1 VHLPLKSFPRWPKD
15 FCARCQ
21 RRLPGIGA
29 FVVLV
34 FILGVLR
41 ANASEAMALWP
52 KSAPGQEGDMSVEQD
67 ITKPDDSLYGGK
79 RVMRICH
86 VSRPTLTLYRPA
98 RDKDT
103 GGAVVVCPGG
113 GYEILSMD
121 LEGTEVCQ
129 WLNSNG
135 LTAVLLK
142 YRVPARRGLERYT
155 APLQDVQR
163 ALGLVRY
170 HAAEWHIDPKRIGI
184 IGFSA
189 GGHLSAAASTRFAK
203 RTYEAV
209 DEADQAS
216 CRPDFAM
223 LIYPA
228 YLVRGEGPDL
238 APELTVTS
246 NTTPTFLVQTEDD
259 QLHVENCLFYYLA
272 LKRANVPAELH
283 LFARGG
289 HAYAL
294 RDADRAVM
302 SWPKRAEEWMR
313 GLGVFEGKT
322 ETQEG
327 GPADRETSKTF
338 PQP

>member
-1 VHLPLKSFPRWPKD
+1 
-15 FCARCQ
+15 
-21 RRLPGIGA
+21 
-29 FVVLV
+29 VLV
-34 FILGVLR
+34 FNLWFLN
-41 ANASEAMALWP
+41 ANASEAMTLWP
-52 KSAPGQEGDMSVEQD
+52 ESAPGQKGGVGVEQD
-67 ITKPDDSLYGGK
+67 MTKPGDSLYGGK
-79 RVMRICH
+79 RVSRISP
-86 VSRPTLTLYRPA
+86 VSVPTITLYRPA
-98 RDKDT
+98 RDKAT

-121 LEGTEVCQ
+121 LEGTEVCP
-129 WLNSNG
+129 WLNSVG

-142 YRVPARRGLERYT
+142 YRVPARHGVERYA

-170 HAAEWHIDPKRIGI
+170 HAAAWDIDPKRIGI

-189 GGHLSAAASTRFAK
+189 GAHLSAAASTRFDQ

-209 DEADQAS
+209 DQADQAS

-223 LIYPA
+223 LVYPA
-228 YLVRGEGPDL
+228 YLIRGEGPDL

-259 QLHVENCLFYYLA
+259 PLHVENCLFYYLA

-283 LFARGG
+283 LFAKGG

-294 RDADRAVM
+294 RQSDPAVM

-313 GLGVFEGKT
+313 GLGVLRGKT
-322 ETQEG
+322 ETLAD
-327 GPADRETSKTF
+327 GPADSGSSKTYRKH
-338 PQP
+338 